1 MFLSSGGRV
10 CPLCR
15 MFCSEYQTIDE
26 VQKPS
31 NTNCNVYEGCSNE
44 PIHRAA
50 SKCSLM
56 QVITWLWHD
65 TPAIDHELCKRTGAL
80 QQTGNVTQL
89 YSTVPCAE
97 SIQRGS
103 MSCHSLFCY
112 WLLKLALNDPDITI
126 NTLHHCGTLW
136 DFCTTIKTSALA
148 CSQEMSSCCTTMPI
162 PTGHAA
168 RCYTIP
174 HRVQTC
180 HHGPSRKHWRP
191 TDSSSRWCCGSS
203 SSLGNS
209 CGGDQSTGCCVSG
222 MPASVPST
230 LLDRVSFEHSVH
242 LHQNP
247 LELLLSL
254 LLFWLAI
261 SVDRWWMPTRCG
273 TLSRPL
279 NGWRSWQNSNHYG

>member
-31 NTNCNVYEGCSNE
+31 NTKCKHEGCSNE

-50 SKCSLM
+50 GKCSLK

-65 TPAIDHELCKRTGAL
+65 TPTNDYELCKRTGVL
-80 QQTGNVTQL
+80 QQTGNETQL
-89 YSTVPCAE
+89 NSTVPRAE

-103 MSCHSLFCY
+103 MSCHSLFWY
-112 WLLKLALNDPDITI
+112 WLLKLALRDSDITI
-126 NTLHHCGTLW
+126 NTQHHCGTLW

-148 CSQEMSSCCTTMPI
+148 CCTMMPI
-162 PTGHAA
+162 PTWLVLSGHTA

-180 HHGPSRKHWRP
+180 HHVTSMCLAPQGSIKGPYIQAH
-191 TDSSSRWCCGSS
+191 DG
-203 SSLGNS
+203 L
-209 CGGDQSTGCCVSG
+209 VV
-222 MPASVPST
+222 PAAT
-230 LLDRVSFEHSVH
+230 
-242 LHQNP
+242 
-247 LELLLSL
+247 
-254 LLFWLAI
+254 
-261 SVDRWWMPTRCG
+261 
-273 TLSRPL
+273 
-279 NGWRSWQNSNHYG
+279 